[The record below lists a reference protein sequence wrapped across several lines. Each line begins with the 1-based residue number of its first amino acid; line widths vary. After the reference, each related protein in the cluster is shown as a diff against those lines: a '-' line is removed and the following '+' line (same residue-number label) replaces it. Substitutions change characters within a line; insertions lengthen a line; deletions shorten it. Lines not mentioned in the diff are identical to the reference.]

1 MTYGYCVYHE
11 IECDF
16 KGNCIECPHNT
27 VEDTE
32 WFREDEELET
42 LENENQK
49 GEFTMK
55 QITLKNYENIEDFIE
70 KVENADTCDAI
81 PSED

>member
-11 IECDF
+11 IEYDF
-16 KGNCIECPHNT
+16 KSNCIECPHNT
-27 VEDTE
+27 VEDIE

-49 GEFTMK
+49 V
-55 QITLKNYENIEDFIE
+55 LC
-70 KVENADTCDAI
+70 TCYYNQY
-81 PSED
+81 